1 MNGWKLL
8 VVIRIS
14 RRILMFHLLIL
25 DYLLLHWKVCWPFVC
40 VRVFVFLLVVVW
52 GFKNC
57 WVICQKEKK
66 MNRRHPRTVFVH
78 TPSYS
83 TIQWL
88 VGFFLTTNKFFGEK
102 KVKGGLFV
110 FFLLVVRSVLL
121 WWMILM
127 LFFFNYFLFGWRKN
141 GYFIYI

>member
-1 MNGWKLL
+1 
-8 VVIRIS
+8 
-14 RRILMFHLLIL
+14 
-25 DYLLLHWKVCWPFVC
+25 
-40 VRVFVFLLVVVW
+40 
-52 GFKNC
+52 
-57 WVICQKEKK
+57 

-121 WWMILM
+121 
-127 LFFFNYFLFGWRKN
+127 
-141 GYFIYI
+141 